1 MESNEQLLTDDSIET
16 AKVKSLGK
24 KTGIHKT
31 PWYFTEASFFVWV
44 FLFLGVVVPLF
55 YRLPPATTLE
65 DESKGIFIAQRA
77 QDNLYDF
84 DKIGTKLV
92 GSEANENK
100 TVQFLLSELALIQ
113 ANVLED
119 FFDMEIDRQI
129 VSGSYVKGG
138 ALFQYQGVQNI
149 VIKLTPKNCTS
160 EDYLLVNT
168 HFDSKPATPSAG
180 DAGHMVVCV
189 LEVLRVITTTRERFE
204 NPIIFLLNG
213 AEENS
218 LQASHGF
225 ITQHKWAPNCKVL
238 INLDAAG
245 SGSREILFQTGP
257 NNPWLLNYYKN
268 HAKHP
273 FATTMAE
280 EIFQTGLIP
289 SDTDYRIFVA
299 YGNLVGLDLGQ
310 CVNGYVYHTKYDRF
324 DIIPRASIQN
334 TGDNLLGLVKGL
346 ANAPELRDTTGKTVF
361 FDVLGLFFVSYS
373 ESNGKILN
381 YSVPGVVIILVYISL
396 LRMVANSNVTFKK
409 ILCWFALIL
418 IVQLVAFVMGLAL
431 PLIVAYMFDKYGLT
445 MTYFSTP
452 AISLGLYV
460 CPSLVGLALPSFI
473 YLRMQNNENLTYA
486 QQLQMTLH
494 GHAIILAVIG
504 VALTIYG
511 LRTTYIITWTLVFY
525 VIPLLLN
532 LLTSLHDRG
541 FFWIG
546 ILKVI
551 QVVPFLYNSYLFYTF
566 IVILT
571 PMMGRFGQN
580 TNPDLIISALVA
592 MGTIL
597 SLGFLILLVNKSHRS
612 GFVIVSLMAISAAT
626 IYMASS
632 THIGFPYRP
641 KTNVERVYYL
651 HVRRI
656 FYEYGGSVIKDESG
670 YLFNF
675 QDRRGSAPLLEA
687 NVNLTGMVSLES
699 DCAKYMLCGIP
710 IPDARYM
717 NSRLNGMWLPRNTPV
732 ETVPEK
738 PLELLNRTVLD
749 DGKTLLIE
757 VKIFYTDHSSLF
769 IQPEED
775 VTITKWSLEE
785 SYLTYS
791 PPYYVYFSSGVDSS
805 PVILTLELQKP
816 GSNFNECVV
825 QIGVSRQFMNSTG
838 DSIAQDFAKTF
849 PDFAVLIE
857 WPADYHRYK
866 L

>member
-1 MESNEQLLTDDSIET
+1 P
-16 AKVKSLGK
+16 KF
-24 KTGIHKT
+24 
-31 PWYFTEASFFVWV
+31 PWYFTGGSLLFWV

-55 YRLPPATTLE
+55 YRLPNGNTLE

-138 ALFQYQGVQNI
+138 ALFQYQAVQNI
-149 VIKLTPKNCTS
+149 VIKLTPKNSTS

-180 DAGHMVVCV
+180 DAGHMVVSV
-189 LEVLRVITTTRERFE
+189 LEVLRVITTTKERFE
-204 NPIIFLLNG
+204 HPIIFLLNG

-310 CVNGYVYHTKYDRF
+310 CVNGYVYHTKYDRY

-346 ANAPELRDTTGKTVF
+346 ANAPELRDTTVEGKTVF

-373 ESNGKILN
+373 ERNGKILN
-381 YSVPGVVIILVYISL
+381 YAVPGIVIILVHISL
-396 LRMVANSNVTFKK
+396 LRMGAKSNVTFGK
-409 ILCWFALIL
+409 ILCCFVPIL

-431 PLIVAYMFDKYGLT
+431 PLMVAYMFDKYGLS

-452 AISLGLYV
+452 SLSLGLYV
-460 CPSLVGLALPSFI
+460 CPSLVGLALPNFV
-473 YLRMQNNENLTYA
+473 YLRMQKNERLTYA

-494 GHAIILAVIG
+494 GHAIILSVFG
-504 VALTIYG
+504 VALTLYG

-525 VIPLLLN
+525 VIPLFFN

-541 FFWIG
+541 FSWIG
-546 ILKVI
+546 FLKLI

-580 TNPDLIISALVA
+580 TNPDLIISSLVA

-597 SLGFLILLVNKSHRS
+597 SLGFLILLVNSSNRS

-626 IYMASS
+626 IYIASS
-632 THIGFPYRP
+632 TQIGFPYRP

-656 FYEYGGSVIKDESG
+656 FYEYGGSVSKDESG

-675 QDRRGSAPLLEA
+675 QDRRGSAPLVEA
-687 NVNLTGMVSLES
+687 NVNLTGMESLES
-699 DCAKYMLCGIP
+699 DCAKYMLCGMP
-710 IPDARYM
+710 FPDARYM

-732 ETVPEK
+732 EAVPEK

-749 DGKTLLIE
+749 DGKTLRIE
-757 VKIFYTDHSSLF
+757 MKIFYTDHSSLF

-785 SYLTYS
+785 SYLTNN
-791 PPYYVYFSSGVDSS
+791 PPYYVYFSSGVDNS
-805 PVILTLELQKP
+805 PVILALELQKP
-816 GSNFNECVV
+816 GSDFNASVV

-838 DSIAQDFAKTF
+838 DSIAQAFAKTF